1 MQSIHVS
8 RPELVE
14 MFTSA
19 AQGASVKS
27 SLVRAAVSKQGTPS
41 PFHTYGHTYIHTHT
55 HTQRH
60 LGFESCTDS
69 KWTGSGPAWF
79 GHIKGD
85 NRAMPA
91 GGLGTLMEVV
101 DIEKLDDGRIIVQA
115 IGLCKIEIGKQTSA
129 SPYPVSADYASC
141 GHVRCLC
148 PPRLNILP
156 CNP

>member
-55 HTQRH
+55 HTH
-60 LGFESCTDS
+60 NAI
-69 KWTGSGPAWF
+69 WGS
-79 GHIKGD
+79 
-85 NRAMPA
+85 NRALTA
-91 GGLGTLMEVV
+91 NGQVRVLLGLGTSKETIVPCL
-101 DIEKLDDGRIIVQA
+101 LAGSGR
-115 IGLCKIEIGKQTSA
+115 
-129 SPYPVSADYASC
+129 
-141 GHVRCLC
+141 
-148 PPRLNILP
+148 
-156 CNP
+156 